1 MRSPHTTTKSSPC
14 SLQLEKAA
22 GSNKDK
28 EGREGGRKKGREGGR
43 KEEKKRKEE
52 QKKIYEEIMPP
63 PKKPTVDIK
72 NLGKEN
78 TIKENSIKNIR
89 QV

>member
-28 EGREGGRKKGREGGR
+28 EGREGGR